1 MALVQYS
8 KEVTDFIKS
17 MSSMVSDG
25 KDTWMF
31 FPYWLR
37 EDSEG
42 VVEQGS
48 FDQLPESFKQIVKDI
63 RNGDTLKGKESF

>member
-42 VVEQGS
+42 VFEQIGRAS
-48 FDQLPESFKQIVKDI
+48 CRERV
-63 RNGDTLKGKESF
+63 

>member
-42 VVEQGS
+42 VFEQVS